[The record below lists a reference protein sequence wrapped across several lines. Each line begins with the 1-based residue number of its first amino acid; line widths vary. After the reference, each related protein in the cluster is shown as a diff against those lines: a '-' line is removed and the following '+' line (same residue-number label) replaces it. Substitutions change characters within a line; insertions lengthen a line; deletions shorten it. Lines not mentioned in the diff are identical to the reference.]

1 MVDDHVKRKVLL
13 LGDGAVGK
21 TSMIRRFVV
30 DKFSDDYITTI
41 GTKVTKKD
49 LRLESPS
56 GATDLTFMIWDVLG
70 QKGYKGIQDSSFQGA
85 KGALLIYDVSRPETA
100 ESLQDYWIPHL
111 LDITDAIPIVV
122 VGNKVDLVASRRAAQ
137 EELDELKD
145 ALEVKGFLSSA
156 KTGENLEAGFL
167 ALAKSVISDSG
178 GKRAK
183 GIAVDGVTNEYI
195 TVADAIIMDFC
206 DVMGGQEAAMPIVR
220 QQITRAGVDV
230 KAPTRE
236 GLRLAVDCLAEA
248 ESSFRNADDVEASK
262 LKRLGWIKELS

>member
-1 MVDDHVKRKVLL
+1 M
-13 LGDGAVGK
+13 
-21 TSMIRRFVV
+21 
-30 DKFSDDYITTI
+30 
-41 GTKVTKKD
+41 
-49 LRLESPS
+49 
-56 GATDLTFMIWDVLG
+56 
-70 QKGYKGIQDSSFQGA
+70 
-85 KGALLIYDVSRPETA
+85 
-100 ESLQDYWIPHL
+100 
-111 LDITDAIPIVV
+111 
-122 VGNKVDLVASRRAAQ
+122 DLVASRRAAQ
-137 EELDELKD
+137 EDLDELKD

-248 ESSFRNADDVEASK
+248 ESAFRNADDVEASK
-262 LKRLGWIKELS
+262 LKRLGWIKEVS